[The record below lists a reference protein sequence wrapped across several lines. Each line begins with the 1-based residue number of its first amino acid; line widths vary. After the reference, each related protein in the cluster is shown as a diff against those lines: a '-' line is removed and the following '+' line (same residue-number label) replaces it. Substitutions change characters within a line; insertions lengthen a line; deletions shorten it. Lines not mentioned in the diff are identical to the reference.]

1 MITLYHRTNKDAA
14 RQIIANGFRDGKGYY
29 GTENLYEGVW
39 LSDRALDA
47 NEGAVGTVVLRV
59 ELTKDES
66 EIAFF
71 EWRDDATSY
80 REWLVP
86 ASLINEYGSTVI
98 DEELSG

>member
-1 MITLYHRTNKDAA
+1 MEKHLGRIEDFLA
-14 RQIIANGFRDGKGYY
+14 RAEI
-29 GTENLYEGVW
+29 
-39 LSDRALDA
+39 ALDA
-47 NEGAVGTVVLRV
+47 KEGAVGTVVLRV